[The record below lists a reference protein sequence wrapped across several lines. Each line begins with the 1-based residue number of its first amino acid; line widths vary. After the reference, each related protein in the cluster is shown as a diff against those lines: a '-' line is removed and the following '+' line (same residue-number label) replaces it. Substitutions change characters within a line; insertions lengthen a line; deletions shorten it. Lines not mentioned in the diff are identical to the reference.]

1 MKLHEGEIV
10 GNGAGVVTTRIAVAS
25 GWLYTT
31 AAGVGVAHAF
41 VPDPDADHCQFENIV
56 PAPDGYQWRYR
67 VDAEIWLVRRDD
79 TLNPVG
85 EIERRGDY
93 WVSTTAG
100 DGCSRD
106 TRVAAARWLVAN
118 VTDGALV

>member
-1 MKLHEGEIV
+1 MKLHEV
-10 GNGAGVVTTRIAVAS
+10 QGVSQNLQRAAVPG
-25 GWLYTT
+25 GWLYSEY
-31 AAGVGVAHAF
+31 GSLRLGAF

-79 TLNPVG
+79 MLNPVG

-100 DGCSRD
+100 DGCSRE

-118 VTDGALV
+118 VTDGRPPAD